1 MTLQQLAELKASGR
15 SHHAIYRDYGTIW
28 EGLYIYRKAE
38 ANDPT
43 GFRGFVLEAC
53 FGKNDP
59 NLPAAEDLLR
69 GTGIS
74 FGAFGEG

>member
-1 MTLQQLAELKASGR
+1 MTLDELKTLRADGKF
-15 SHHAIYRDYGTIW
+15 HHATYRNLGTIW
-28 EGLYIYRKAE
+28 EGLYIYQKK
-38 ANDPT
+38 DS
-43 GFRGFVLEAC
+43 GWRGFEIAGV

-74 FGAFGEG
+74 VGAYGQG